1 MKPMPGV
8 VISTSAELLVRLE
21 SGAVV
26 SIPCRVD
33 LLMGDV
39 CFVLFN
45 YTTLE
50 VYMTWSEEQYHH
62 LEDVF
67 GLEPEIEEPPEFEE
81 RWRSAL
87 LSDPV
92 SGVSL

>member
-1 MKPMPGV
+1 MRPCPGV

-26 SIPCRVD
+26 SVPPRSD
-33 LLMGDV
+33 LLRGDV

-50 VYMTWSEEQYHH
+50 VYITWSEEQYHN

-67 GLEPEIEEPPEFEE
+67 GLEPEDEEQPEFEE
-81 RWRSAL
+81 PWRGAL